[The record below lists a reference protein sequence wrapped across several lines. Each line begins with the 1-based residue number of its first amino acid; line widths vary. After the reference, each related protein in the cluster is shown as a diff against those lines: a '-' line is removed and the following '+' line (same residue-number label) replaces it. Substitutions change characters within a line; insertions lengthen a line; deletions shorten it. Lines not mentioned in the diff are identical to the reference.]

1 MKVKVEYT
9 VYKSMEIEVPK
20 ALSEAYRKAVA
31 NNWDSDDV
39 DDAYDNII
47 EFVDA
52 YVKAEEGKDNVDTVI
67 EWDEVE
73 D

>member
-9 VYKSMEIEVPK
+9 IYKTMEIEVPK

-31 NNWDSDDV
+31 TNWSSEDTDN
-39 DDAYDNII
+39 AYDDIS
-47 EFVDA
+47 EFVDT
-52 YVKAEEGKDNVDTVI
+52 YVKAEEGEDNVDTVI
-67 EWDEVE
+67 EWDEME